1 VCCAVWWHSVLGG
14 MVAQCVARYGGTVC
28 CAVWWHSVL
37 RGMVAHCVARYGGIV
52 CCAVW
57 WHSVLCG
64 MVRSML
70 CSKILSFALPLD
82 FGLKVAVA
90 CSGVIHWT

>member
-1 VCCAVWWHSVLGG
+1 
-14 MVAQCVARYGGTVC
+14 
-28 CAVWWHSVL
+28 
-37 RGMVAHCVARYGGIV
+37 V